1 MTTIKGYLI
10 SRDGR
15 ELFLR
20 ELADW
25 AVSDPEYEV
34 TALVPMGKALVY
46 DEFVVDGP
54 EQEAPSLPNTDDTAE
69 RIQLMNELFDL
80 QQQEIDQLK
89 HSLEKF
95 IEVVEGVVELTEVVS
110 QSSVENRSK
119 LLVISASC
127 KEALKPND

>member
-1 MTTIKGYLI
+1 MTNIKGYLI

-46 DEFVVDGP
+46 DEFIAD
-54 EQEAPSLPNTDDTAE
+54 EQKEEAPSLPNTDDTQE

-89 HSLEKF
+89 HRLEGF
-95 IEVVEGVVELTEVVS
+95 VEVVEGIIDLTEVVS
-110 QSSVENRSK
+110 QNNIENRSK
-119 LLVISASC
+119 LLVISKSC
-127 KEALKPND
+127 KEILKPSE

>member
-46 DEFVVDGP
+46 DEFIVDSP
-54 EQEAPSLPNTDDTAE
+54 KEEVPSLPNTDDTAE

-80 QQQEIDQLK
+80 QQKEIDQLK

-127 KEALKPND
+127 KEVLKPND